1 MVEFLKNQPVFKS
14 LTLSKVLSLYQYMKK
29 VKFERGAVVYA
40 EGVPAN
46 TVYILLKGSFE
57 M

>member
-40 EGVPAN
+40 EGIPAN